1 MQLEER
7 RAGRSGS
14 CCCAW
19 LKTGPLAAARLAAGQ
34 ETEGTLMEVTV
45 IGCGYVG
52 LVTATCLASIG
63 HTVRGVEK
71 DQRKLRLLLD
81 GHCPIFEP
89 GLKDLMK
96 EHFASGQ
103 LQFGDDVDDAVGDAE
118 VVFLAV
124 GTPPKD
130 DGTVD
135 MSYLEAAAREVCEA
149 LAGAGNKGMVTL
161 VVKSTVPAGTNR
173 RLHNYLNECTS
184 AAVQVVSNPEF
195 LREGSAVQDFLEPD
209 RIVVGGE
216 SPEAFRI
223 MRRLYDP
230 IIKREENFLTMNWES
245 AELTKY
251 AANAMLAARISF
263 MNEMTILCE
272 GYGADIEDIRKG
284 IGTDFRIGP
293 AFLRAG
299 CGYGGSC
306 FPKDV
311 AALEHISRAVGH
323 ESLFVQAI
331 QATNRNQKRRFT
343 ARLIEKLGRPIE
355 GASIAVWGLAFKA
368 DTDDIRESPAI
379 DIIQALLER
388 GATVRATDPKGLDN
402 MKAIFG
408 EQVEWCADPVHAATG
423 ADAVALLTDWPQ
435 YSTLPFRKIA
445 AVMNRPLLFDGRN
458 CLHRDL
464 MKENGFDYYPM
475 GRPCIESNIRTRT
488 QIG

>member
-1 MQLEER
+1 MD
-7 RAGRSGS
+7 
-14 CCCAW
+14 
-19 LKTGPLAAARLAAGQ
+19 
-34 ETEGTLMEVTV
+34 VTV

-71 DQRKLRLLLD
+71 DQKKLKVLKD

-89 GLKDLMK
+89 GLQELMQ
-96 EHFASGQ
+96 EHYAAGS
-103 LQFGDDVDDAVGDAE
+103 LQFTDSVKAATQDAE

-124 GTPPKD
+124 GTPPKP

-135 MSYLEAAAREVCEA
+135 MSYLEGAGKEVCDA
-149 LAGAGNKGMVTL
+149 LAENNNDYLVTII
-161 VVKSTVPAGTNR
+161 VKSTVPAGTNR
-173 RLHNYLNECTS
+173 KLYHFLKEQTK
-184 AAVQVVSNPEF
+184 AHVQVVSNPEF

-216 SPEAFRI
+216 SPEAFRM

-230 IIKREENFLTMNWES
+230 IVKREEAFMTMNWES

-251 AANAMLAARISF
+251 AANSMLAARISF

-272 GYGADIEDIRKG
+272 GYNADIEDIRKG
-284 IGTDFRIGP
+284 IGSDFRIGP

-311 AALEHISRAVGH
+311 AALEHISRQIGH
-323 ESLFVQAI
+323 ESLFVNAI
-331 QATNRNQKRRFT
+331 QCTNKNQKRRF
-343 ARLIEKLGRPIE
+343 AEKIIQKLGRPIS
-355 GASIAVWGLAFKA
+355 GSKIAVWGLAFKA
-368 DTDDIRESPAI
+368 DTDDIRESASLDVI
-379 DIIQALLER
+379 RHLLDQ
-388 GATVRATDPKGLDN
+388 GAQVVATDPKAMEN
-402 MKAIFG
+402 MKHVFKD
-408 EQVEWCADPVHAATG
+408 EVEWSPDPVHAAVG

-445 AVMNRPLLFDGRN
+445 ATMNQPIIFDGRN
-458 CLHRDL
+458 CLHRDV
-464 MKENGFDYYPM
+464 MREAGFQYYPM
-475 GRPCIESNIRTRT
+475 GRPAVENTLRLKSKV
-488 QIG
+488 

>member
-1 MQLEER
+1 MD
-7 RAGRSGS
+7 
-14 CCCAW
+14 
-19 LKTGPLAAARLAAGQ
+19 
-34 ETEGTLMEVTV
+34 VTV

-71 DQRKLRLLLD
+71 DQKKLKTLQD

-89 GLKDLMK
+89 GLQELMQ
-96 EHFASGQ
+96 EHYAAGT
-103 LQFGDDVDDAVGDAE
+103 LQFTDNVRAAVRDAE

-124 GTPPKD
+124 GTPSRP

-135 MSYLEAAAREVCEA
+135 MSYLEAAGKEVCDA
-149 LAGAGNKGMVTL
+149 LAEQANDYLVTII
-161 VVKSTVPAGTNR
+161 VKSTVPAGTNR
-173 RLHNYLNECTS
+173 KLYQFLKTQTKAC
-184 AAVQVVSNPEF
+184 VQVVSNPEF

-216 SPEAFRI
+216 SPEAFRM

-230 IIKREENFLTMNWES
+230 IVKREEAFMTMNWES

-284 IGTDFRIGP
+284 IGSDFRIGP

-311 AALEHISRAVGH
+311 SALEHISKAVGH
-323 ESLFVQAI
+323 DSLFVSAI
-331 QATNRNQKRRFT
+331 QQTNKNQKRRF
-343 ARLIEKLGRPIE
+343 AGKIMGKLGRPIA
-355 GASIAVWGLAFKA
+355 GAKIAVWGLAFKA
-368 DTDDIRESPAI
+368 DTDDIRESPALDVI
-379 DIIQALLER
+379 RILLDQ
-388 GATVRATDPKGLDN
+388 GADVRATDPKAMEN
-402 MKAIFG
+402 MKAVFKD
-408 EQVEWCADPVHAATG
+408 EVDWFPDPVTAAAG
-423 ADAVALLTDWPQ
+423 SDAVAIMTDWPQ
-435 YSTLPFRKIA
+435 YTTLPFRKIA
-445 AVMNRPLLFDGRN
+445 ATMNTPIIFDGRN
-458 CLHRDL
+458 CLHRDV
-464 MKENGFDYYPM
+464 MREAGFQYYPM
-475 GRPCIESNIRTRT
+475 GRLAVENTLRLKRV
-488 QIG
+488 